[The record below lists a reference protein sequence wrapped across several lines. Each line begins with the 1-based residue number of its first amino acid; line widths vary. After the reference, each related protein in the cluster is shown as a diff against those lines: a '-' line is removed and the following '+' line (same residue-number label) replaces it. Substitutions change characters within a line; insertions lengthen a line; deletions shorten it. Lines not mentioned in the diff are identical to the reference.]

1 MTPTRPRRA
10 IAAVM
15 LLAAVLLT
23 ACGGERVLTA
33 SFDPASPCTTDGRM
47 AGAYPDL
54 EALLPK
60 AYEGKAPATVDSGRT
75 CTAAA
80 LGTLAAAGV
89 SGVRFAGATWSLG
102 SSSGLT
108 VAVFTGT
115 GLDTAKL
122 FDFYAVPAETA
133 SHTDKYR
140 ALDTTVAGAA
150 AKRLE
155 VLNKDGTTNTI
166 VVWPD
171 GVDGRVRVLLASDL
185 GDAKVV
191 VALEQFGSP

>member
-1 MTPTRPRRA
+1 MSNIRRLVLPLA
-10 IAAVM
+10 I
-15 LLAAVLLT
+15 AVLLVA
-23 ACGGERVLTA
+23 ACGSSRVLTA
-33 SFDPASPCTTDGRM
+33 SFDPASACTTDGRM

-54 EALLPK
+54 EALLPTM
-60 AYEGKAPATVDSGRT
+60 YDGKTPTTDSGRT
-75 CTAAA
+75 CTTSA

-89 SGVRFAGATWSLG
+89 SGMRFAGATWPLG

-108 VAVFTGT
+108 IAVFDGA
-115 GLDTAKL
+115 GLDAAKM
-122 FDFYAVPAETA
+122 FDFYAEPAKTA

-140 ALDTTVAGAA
+140 ALDTTVGRQA

-171 GVDGRVRVLLASDL
+171 GAEGRVRVLLASDL
-185 GDAKVV
+185 GDAKVAA
-191 VALEQFGSP
+191 ALEQFAQP